1 MHLLKTVQINMDDLE
16 HQMYEQQNFDVDI
29 ERRNVNQL
37 QERYEAKNTRI
48 LVDVNMGENDIVE
61 DTMQTH
67 DTERAKKLTKV
78 KHVDETITILK

>member
-67 DTERAKKLTKV
+67 DTERAKKLTKI

>member
-16 HQMYEQQNFDVDI
+16 HQMYEQQNFEIDI

-61 DTMQTH
+61 DTM
-67 DTERAKKLTKV
+67 
-78 KHVDETITILK
+78 